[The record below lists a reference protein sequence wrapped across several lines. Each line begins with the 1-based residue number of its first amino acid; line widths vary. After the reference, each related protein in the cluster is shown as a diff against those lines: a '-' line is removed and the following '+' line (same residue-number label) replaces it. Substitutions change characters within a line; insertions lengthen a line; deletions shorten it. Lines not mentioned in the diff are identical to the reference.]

1 MNDIGLIFNV
11 IGTLFVA
18 FSFNSQKDDLFG
30 NTTEDG
36 KKYIFHILNTPYYL
50 Q

>member
-1 MNDIGLIFNV
+1 MNNIGLILNV
-11 IGTLFVA
+11 IGTLFLA

-36 KKYIFHILNTPYYL
+36 KKLHFHILNTPYYL
-50 Q
+50 K